1 MTAYVDASLTDSPV
15 GLCVVLPGREYSPAK
30 PLLDF
35 ATQAALQNHW
45 AVRQVWWEP
54 ERLDDSNRIATWAAR
69 ELAAAV
75 EGHRGRVLLVAKSL
89 GVYTA
94 GAAAAAGYDAIWLT
108 PVLTDPLVKAA
119 LASPSGR
126 QLVVGGTGDRVW
138 DSEAAGA
145 LPGTV
150 VEVPDA
156 DHSLRINGDVMAT
169 MRLHTQAI
177 DAVCGWISSIT

>member
-1 MTAYVDASLTDSPV
+1 MTAYVDACLTDSPV

-35 ATQAALQNHW
+35 ATQAALQNRW

-54 ERLDDSNRIATWAAR
+54 QRFADSERIATWAAR

-75 EGHRGRVLLVAKSL
+75 EGHDGRVLVVAKSL

-94 GAAAAAGYDAIWLT
+94 GGAAASGYDAVWLT
-108 PVLTDPLVKAA
+108 PVLTDPFIRDA
-119 LASPSGR
+119 LAAPSGR
-126 QLVVGGTGDRVW
+126 QLVVGGTGDHVW

-156 DHSLRINGDVMAT
+156 DHSLQITGDVMAT
-169 MRLHTQAI
+169 IRLHAQAI
-177 DAVCGWISSIT
+177 DAVRGWISSIT